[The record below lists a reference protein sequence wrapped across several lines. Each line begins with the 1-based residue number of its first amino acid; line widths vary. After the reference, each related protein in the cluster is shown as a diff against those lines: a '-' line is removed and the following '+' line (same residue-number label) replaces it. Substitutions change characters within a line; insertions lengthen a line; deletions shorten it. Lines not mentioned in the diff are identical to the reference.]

1 MARSAENTILSPDD
15 EADDNENLP
24 MKVYKPSTW
33 TSQPGASLTKYGQRG
48 QPAAALL
55 RKQRYDTER
64 SSAAPYVDR
73 PRGRGKYDV
82 DVRFTED
89 EEGLH
94 TATAIPQKESN
105 EELSSEAQNA
115 DGPPNSGNYDVDAG
129 PTTYGL
135 GGQPATTV
143 PEVRLRNT
151 KRSSPAQLSD
161 GPHSSGG
168 YDVVDDET
176 PYLDR
181 PRGRGKY
188 DVDVRFTEHEEGLH
202 RATAIPRSNAEL
214 SSEAQNA
221 DGPPKRG
228 NYHVDAGPTTY
239 GLGGQPAT
247 TVPEVRL
254 RNTKRSS
261 PAQLSD
267 GPHSS
272 SGYDVVDDETPYVDR
287 PRGRGK
293 YDVDVRFTEHEEGLH
308 RATAIPRSNA
318 ELSSEAQNADG
329 PPNSGNY
336 DLDAGP
342 TTYGLGG
349 QPATTVPEVRL
360 RNTKRSSPAQLSG
373 PHRSGS
379 YNVVDDETRTVQD
392 NEVFSDVSSTG
403 FTSHRRTAP
412 TSLYSPK
419 KKAYLNIPET
429 EQRGEGGDQSQWR
442 RLLDA
447 TSIRATLPD
456 APKERRSMPAQDS
469 QGLASIPRSTHVG
482 SSHVTPGPSPE
493 ASSRK
498 EMANIPALYP
508 DGPGENDPGIYFYD
522 NTPSRLL
529 DRTARKISNVVAPPT
544 STAPLGKQV
553 APAGEEGN
561 ESPSYQTAPV
571 RSTVVESAGEAC
583 VEDVNDTVMC
593 NGYPSKLPSFEDEDW
608 QPSNDSAP
616 LPPGYSTAG
625 RRRPATSVRPVICVL
640 NLGTQELWQRY
651 VDTDTISYCTV
662 LLWESLS
669 LGTPK
674 DHRMGRRGTL
684 ALDQEKF
691 NQLVDHTKQFRT
703 AGDGSLPIYVT
714 LGGQRFDSQAY
725 VSMLLNEDW
734 QVSVTVS
741 LHRFNGIFHGVN
753 VYWNYPRDSCDT
765 KSVASMKALH
775 LFLRRLKSRNM
786 GVMLTVPP
794 VRDLVRRYGLTD
806 SLLDS
811 LSYVLVTT
819 HKLQHCD
826 GRASCSGL
834 HQFAASAFLRV
845 RTDYGIRHRQK
856 FAYSISA
863 RVDTFLAN
871 VALDST
877 NNATTPEFGATS
889 WNKSSEYLGLTEVC
903 HAKKLYM
910 SKDDECTLAV
920 LHDVEDSDGV
930 TWHRL
935 ATYTSPHQI
944 QLRMQRAFDDA
955 MGDTAVALFDSQLDD
970 FSGECEAEEVQASSP
985 SLVAAIATT
994 GPRA

>member
-1 MARSAENTILSPDD
+1 MARSAENTIISPDD

-33 TSQPGASLTKYGQRG
+33 TSQPRASLTKNGQRR

-55 RKQRYDTER
+55 RKQRPDTER

-135 GGQPATTV
+135 GGQPATTL

-161 GPHSSGG
+161 GPHSSRR
-168 YDVVDDET
+168 YDVVEDE
-176 PYLDR
+176 
-181 PRGRGKY
+181 
-188 DVDVRFTEHEEGLH
+188 
-202 RATAIPRSNAEL
+202 A
-214 SSEAQNA
+214 
-221 DGPPKRG
+221 
-228 NYHVDAGPTTY
+228 
-239 GLGGQPAT
+239 
-247 TVPEVRL
+247 
-254 RNTKRSS
+254 
-261 PAQLSD
+261 
-267 GPHSS
+267 
-272 SGYDVVDDETPYVDR
+272 PYVDR

-293 YDVDVRFTEHEEGLH
+293 YDVDVHFTEHEEGLH
-308 RATAIPRSNA
+308 TATAIPRKESNA

-336 DLDAGP
+336 NLDAGP

-349 QPATTVPEVRL
+349 QPATTLPEVRL

-373 PHRSGS
+373 PHSSGS
-379 YNVVDDETRTVQD
+379 YDVVDDETLTVQD
-392 NEVFSDVSSTG
+392 NEVFSDIGSTG
-403 FTSHRRTAP
+403 FTSHYRTAP
-412 TSLYSPK
+412 TPLYSPK

-429 EQRGEGGDQSQWR
+429 EQRGEHGDQSQWR

-456 APKERRSMPAQDS
+456 APKERRSMPAQGS
-469 QGLASIPRSTHVG
+469 QGLASIPRSTQVG
-482 SSHVTPGPSPE
+482 SGHVTPGPSPE

-553 APAGEEGN
+553 APAGEEGH
-561 ESPSYQTAPV
+561 ESPSYETAPV
-571 RSTVVESAGEAC
+571 RSTVVESAGEDEDDETDEEISDIGTHGLLYYAWVLSTALFMLLIVPVAILILSRRRSDFDAARLKMNVTAPMAC
-583 VEDVNDTVMC
+583 VEDVNDTAMC
-593 NGYPSKLPSFEDEDW
+593 NEYPSKMPSFEDEDW
-608 QPSNDSAP
+608 QPSNDSA
-616 LPPGYSTAG
+616 LFPPRDPKP
-625 RRRPATSVRPVICVL
+625 RRQRPAPVVRPVICVL
-640 NLGTQELWQRY
+640 NLKTQDLWLPY
-651 VDTDTISYCTV
+651 VETDTISYCTV

-669 LGTPK
+669 IGTPK

-691 NQLVDHTKQFRT
+691 NQLVYHTKQFRT

-714 LGGQRFDSQAY
+714 LGGQRSDSQAY

-765 KSVASMKALH
+765 KSVTSRNALY
-775 LFLRRLKSRNM
+775 LFLQRLNSRNM

-794 VRDLVRRYGLTD
+794 VRDLVRHYGLTD
-806 SLLDS
+806 ALLDS

-819 HKLQHCD
+819 HKLQRCD
-826 GRASCSGL
+826 GRVSCSGL

-871 VALDST
+871 VALDSA
-877 NNATTPEFGATS
+877 NNATTPEFGATL
-889 WNKSSEYLGLTEVC
+889 WNKSSEYLGHTEVC
-903 HAKKLYM
+903 RAKNVHK

-920 LHDVEDSDGV
+920 LDD
-930 TWHRL
+930 L
-935 ATYTSPHQI
+935 ATYTSPHQM

-955 MGDTAVALFDSQLDD
+955 MGDTVVALFDSQLDD
-970 FSGECEAEEVQASSP
+970 FSGECEAEEGHHSSS